1 MVLRCHSRSSSVD
14 AVLPICVALLLSVGS
29 VRGQAA
35 GVVANACD
43 FGARADGRTD
53 CAAGIQRAIDRVS
66 KTGGRVVLPLAPQPY
81 VIRRSL
87 IIAADNVELVGHG
100 AMILLADG
108 AGSNKTVDCL
118 EIRGTE
124 NRPIANV
131 AVRGL
136 TIDANYSS
144 QANPGNPR
152 GIDCDWATRILI
164 ENVTIRRPFVG
175 LTFGLGVTHSEA
187 RDCQVVNSYEDG
199 FSVSGDFVTDGC
211 HHVTFLRCRVS
222 DSPER
227 VGDSA
232 WEIED
237 GCSDV
242 VLIDCVAEN
251 VNNSAFHIRS
261 HARQKAND
269 TRRIVFVR
277 CRATGVKPAGI
288 GRGWHV
294 RGWDHD
300 ITAGGVTLI
309 DCRTDGVCVFAN
321 GVRDVTII
329 SGEFTNKVFV
339 GIYHVDMNRKIDP
352 KKTPHQARDVTVQGA
367 RIDTLRANLSPA
379 VGTREGYQPKL
390 SLVRTKIS
398 KRFEVR
404 GDRTNLFLSECQ
416 TPKQ

>member
-1 MVLRCHSRSSSVD
+1 MDV
-14 AVLPICVALLLSVGS
+14 VLPICVALLFSAGIA
-29 VRGQAA
+29 RGQAV
-35 GVVANACD
+35 GVEASACD
-43 FGARADGRTD
+43 CGARADGKTD

-66 KTGGRVVLPLAPQPY
+66 KTGGRVVLPPAPQPY

-87 IIAADNVELVGHG
+87 VIAADNVELVGHS
-100 AMILLADG
+100 ATIRLADG

-118 EIRGTE
+118 EIRGTKD
-124 NRPIANV
+124 RPVTNV

-136 TIDANYSS
+136 TIDANYSG
-144 QANPGNPR
+144 QANPGNSR
-152 GIDCDWATRILI
+152 GIDCDWATRVLI

-187 RDCQVVNSYEDG
+187 RDCHVVSSYDDG
-199 FSVSGDFVTDGC
+199 FNASGDCVTDGC

-222 DSPER
+222 DSPGR
-227 VGDSA
+227 AGDSA

-277 CRATGVKPAGI
+277 CRATGFEPAGT

-309 DCRTDGVCVFAN
+309 DCQTDGVCVFAN

-329 SGEFTNKVFV
+329 NGQFTGKVLV
-339 GIYHVDMNRKIDP
+339 GIYHVDVTRKIDP
-352 KKTPHQARDVTVQGA
+352 KKTPHQARDVTIQGA

-379 VGTREGYQPKL
+379 IGTRERYQPTL

-398 KRFEVR
+398 KRFEVQ
-404 GDRTNLFLSECQ
+404 GDRTNLLLSECQ
-416 TPKQ
+416 MPKQ